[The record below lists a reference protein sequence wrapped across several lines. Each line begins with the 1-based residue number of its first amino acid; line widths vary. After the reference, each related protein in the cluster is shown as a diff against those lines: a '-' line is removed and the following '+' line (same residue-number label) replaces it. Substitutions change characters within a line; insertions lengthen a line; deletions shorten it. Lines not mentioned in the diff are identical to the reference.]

1 MTLSEEIL
9 TLKKE
14 CGAVILAHNYCSDE
28 VQDVADFVGDSLQL
42 SIKARDVAAPV
53 IVFCGVRF
61 MAETAKILSPG
72 STVLHPVPDAGCPM
86 AEMATAEAVR
96 EFRAAHPDHILVA
109 YVNSTAETKAE
120 VDICVTSANAERIVA
135 SLPADR
141 PVLFLPD
148 RNLGANVAKNLGRAI
163 DLWPGYCPIH
173 DRITVE
179 SVQAAKATHPNAL
192 FLCHPECRPEV
203 VALADHALSTGGML
217 RFIAAYLLFDGMFI
231 LYGNAIK
238 GAGDTRFAMIM
249 GAGMA
254 WCLFAL
260 PCIGAYALGASVWVL
275 WYICV
280 GYIMISGLVFYLRYR
295 TGKWKT
301 MRVIEAASG
310 KGEGAD
316 GTAEGIQLL
325 DHPAFSVQYHP
336 EAAPG
341 PTDAHYL
348 FTAFARLMDGEPDY
362 LNIDISKD
370 RLAGWKFGGEV
381 TNA

>member
-9 TLKKE
+9 ALKKE

-42 SIKARDVAAPV
+42 SIKARDIAAPV

-179 SVQAAKATHPNAL
+179 SVQAAKAAHPNAL

-217 RFIAAYLLFDGMFI
+217 RFIANAPETEFIIGTESGILHRLSLDAAGKKLYPLALLPVCHDMKKI
-231 LYGNAIK
+231 SLEDVLQALR
-238 GAGDTRFAMIM
+238 TRT
-249 GAGMA
+249 
-254 WCLFAL
+254 
-260 PCIGAYALGASVWVL
+260 P
-275 WYICV
+275 
-280 GYIMISGLVFYLRYR
+280 
-295 TGKWKT
+295 
-301 MRVIEAASG
+301 VIELP
-310 KGEGAD
+310 AD
-316 GTAEGIQLL
+316 VIEK
-325 DHPAFSVQYHP
+325 
-336 EAAPG
+336 
-341 PTDAHYL
+341 
-348 FTAFARLMDGEPDY
+348 ARRPIERM
-362 LNIDISKD
+362 
-370 RLAGWKFGGEV
+370 LAV
-381 TNA
+381 HD

>member
-9 TLKKE
+9 ALKKE

-217 RFIAAYLLFDGMFI
+217 RFIADAPETEFI
-231 LYGNAIK
+231 IGTESGILHRLSLDAAGKKLYPLAPLPVCHDMKKISLEDVLQ
-238 GAGDTRFAMIM
+238 ALRTRT
-249 GAGMA
+249 
-254 WCLFAL
+254 
-260 PCIGAYALGASVWVL
+260 P
-275 WYICV
+275 
-280 GYIMISGLVFYLRYR
+280 
-295 TGKWKT
+295 
-301 MRVIEAASG
+301 VIELP
-310 KGEGAD
+310 AD
-316 GTAEGIQLL
+316 VIEK
-325 DHPAFSVQYHP
+325 
-336 EAAPG
+336 
-341 PTDAHYL
+341 
-348 FTAFARLMDGEPDY
+348 ARRPIERM
-362 LNIDISKD
+362 
-370 RLAGWKFGGEV
+370 LAV
-381 TNA
+381 HD

>member
-179 SVQAAKATHPNAL
+179 SVQAAKAAHPNAL

-217 RFIAAYLLFDGMFI
+217 RFIADAPETEFI
-231 LYGNAIK
+231 IGTESGILHRLSLDAAGKKLYPLTPLPVCHDMKKISLEDVLQALR
-238 GAGDTRFAMIM
+238 TRK
-249 GAGMA
+249 
-254 WCLFAL
+254 
-260 PCIGAYALGASVWVL
+260 P
-275 WYICV
+275 
-280 GYIMISGLVFYLRYR
+280 
-295 TGKWKT
+295 
-301 MRVIEAASG
+301 VIELP
-310 KGEGAD
+310 AD
-316 GTAEGIQLL
+316 VIEKARRPIERM
-325 DHPAFSVQYHP
+325 
-336 EAAPG
+336 
-341 PTDAHYL
+341 
-348 FTAFARLMDGEPDY
+348 FAVHD
-362 LNIDISKD
+362 
-370 RLAGWKFGGEV
+370 
-381 TNA
+381 

>member
-9 TLKKE
+9 ALKKE

-148 RNLGANVAKNLGRAI
+148 RNLGVNVAKNLGRAI

-179 SVQAAKATHPNAL
+179 SVQAAKAAHPNAL

-217 RFIAAYLLFDGMFI
+217 RFIANAPETEFI
-231 LYGNAIK
+231 IGTESGILHRLSLDAAGKKLYPLAPLPVCHDMKKISLEDVLQ
-238 GAGDTRFAMIM
+238 ALRTRT
-249 GAGMA
+249 
-254 WCLFAL
+254 
-260 PCIGAYALGASVWVL
+260 P
-275 WYICV
+275 
-280 GYIMISGLVFYLRYR
+280 
-295 TGKWKT
+295 
-301 MRVIEAASG
+301 VIELS
-310 KGEGAD
+310 AD
-316 GTAEGIQLL
+316 VIEK
-325 DHPAFSVQYHP
+325 
-336 EAAPG
+336 
-341 PTDAHYL
+341 
-348 FTAFARLMDGEPDY
+348 ARRPIERM
-362 LNIDISKD
+362 
-370 RLAGWKFGGEV
+370 LAV
-381 TNA
+381 HD

>member
-179 SVQAAKATHPNAL
+179 SVQAAKAAHPNAL

-217 RFIAAYLLFDGMFI
+217 RFIADAPETEFI
-231 LYGNAIK
+231 IGTESGILHRLSLDAAGKKLYPLAPLPVCHDMKKISLEDVLQ
-238 GAGDTRFAMIM
+238 ALRTRK
-249 GAGMA
+249 
-254 WCLFAL
+254 
-260 PCIGAYALGASVWVL
+260 P
-275 WYICV
+275 
-280 GYIMISGLVFYLRYR
+280 
-295 TGKWKT
+295 
-301 MRVIEAASG
+301 VIELP
-310 KGEGAD
+310 AD
-316 GTAEGIQLL
+316 VIEK
-325 DHPAFSVQYHP
+325 
-336 EAAPG
+336 
-341 PTDAHYL
+341 
-348 FTAFARLMDGEPDY
+348 ARRPIERM
-362 LNIDISKD
+362 
-370 RLAGWKFGGEV
+370 LAV
-381 TNA
+381 HD

>member
-42 SIKARDVAAPV
+42 SIKARNVAAPV

-179 SVQAAKATHPNAL
+179 SVQAAKAAHPNAL

-217 RFIAAYLLFDGMFI
+217 RFIADAPETEFI
-231 LYGNAIK
+231 IGTESGILHRLSLDAAGKKLYPLAPLPVCHDMKKISLEDVLQ
-238 GAGDTRFAMIM
+238 ALRTRK
-249 GAGMA
+249 
-254 WCLFAL
+254 
-260 PCIGAYALGASVWVL
+260 P
-275 WYICV
+275 
-280 GYIMISGLVFYLRYR
+280 
-295 TGKWKT
+295 
-301 MRVIEAASG
+301 VIELP
-310 KGEGAD
+310 AD
-316 GTAEGIQLL
+316 VIEK
-325 DHPAFSVQYHP
+325 
-336 EAAPG
+336 
-341 PTDAHYL
+341 
-348 FTAFARLMDGEPDY
+348 ARRPIERM
-362 LNIDISKD
+362 
-370 RLAGWKFGGEV
+370 LAV
-381 TNA
+381 HD

>member
-179 SVQAAKATHPNAL
+179 SVQAAKAAHPNAL

-217 RFIAAYLLFDGMFI
+217 RFIADASETEFI
-231 LYGNAIK
+231 IGTESGILHRLSLDAAGKKLYPLAPLPVCHDMKKISLEDVLQ
-238 GAGDTRFAMIM
+238 ALRTRT
-249 GAGMA
+249 
-254 WCLFAL
+254 
-260 PCIGAYALGASVWVL
+260 P
-275 WYICV
+275 
-280 GYIMISGLVFYLRYR
+280 
-295 TGKWKT
+295 
-301 MRVIEAASG
+301 VIELP
-310 KGEGAD
+310 AD
-316 GTAEGIQLL
+316 VIEK
-325 DHPAFSVQYHP
+325 
-336 EAAPG
+336 
-341 PTDAHYL
+341 
-348 FTAFARLMDGEPDY
+348 ARRPIERM
-362 LNIDISKD
+362 
-370 RLAGWKFGGEV
+370 LAV
-381 TNA
+381 HD

>member
-9 TLKKE
+9 ALKKE

-96 EFRAAHPDHILVA
+96 AFRAAHPDHILVA

-179 SVQAAKATHPNAL
+179 SVQAAKAAHPNAL

-217 RFIAAYLLFDGMFI
+217 RFIANAPETEFI
-231 LYGNAIK
+231 IGTESGILHRLSLDAAGKKLYPLAPLPVCHDMKKISLEDVLQ
-238 GAGDTRFAMIM
+238 ALRTRT
-249 GAGMA
+249 
-254 WCLFAL
+254 
-260 PCIGAYALGASVWVL
+260 P
-275 WYICV
+275 
-280 GYIMISGLVFYLRYR
+280 
-295 TGKWKT
+295 
-301 MRVIEAASG
+301 VIELS
-310 KGEGAD
+310 AD
-316 GTAEGIQLL
+316 VIEK
-325 DHPAFSVQYHP
+325 
-336 EAAPG
+336 
-341 PTDAHYL
+341 
-348 FTAFARLMDGEPDY
+348 ARRPIERM
-362 LNIDISKD
+362 
-370 RLAGWKFGGEV
+370 LAV
-381 TNA
+381 HD

>member
-9 TLKKE
+9 ALKKE

-42 SIKARDVAAPV
+42 SIKARDIAAPV

-96 EFRAAHPDHILVA
+96 AFRAGHPDHILVA

-173 DRITVE
+173 DRITLE
-179 SVQAAKATHPNAL
+179 SVQAAKAAHPNAL

-217 RFIAAYLLFDGMFI
+217 RFIADAPETEFI
-231 LYGNAIK
+231 IGTESGILHRLSLDAAGKKLYPLAPLPVCHDMKKISLEDVLQ
-238 GAGDTRFAMIM
+238 ALRTRT
-249 GAGMA
+249 
-254 WCLFAL
+254 
-260 PCIGAYALGASVWVL
+260 P
-275 WYICV
+275 
-280 GYIMISGLVFYLRYR
+280 
-295 TGKWKT
+295 
-301 MRVIEAASG
+301 VIELP
-310 KGEGAD
+310 AD
-316 GTAEGIQLL
+316 VIEK
-325 DHPAFSVQYHP
+325 
-336 EAAPG
+336 
-341 PTDAHYL
+341 
-348 FTAFARLMDGEPDY
+348 ARRPIERM
-362 LNIDISKD
+362 
-370 RLAGWKFGGEV
+370 LAV
-381 TNA
+381 HD